1 MIEGAKRREEILK
14 ILRMCDK
21 PISGTE
27 LAGRFGV
34 SRQVIVQDV
43 ALLRAEN
50 RDILSTYR
58 GYVLGNAGEK
68 EQCIRV
74 FCVNHATEDTLDE
87 LQTIVDLGGQV
98 LDVSVEHELYGNIR
112 ADLLIQ
118 NRLDAAEFAAKM
130 EHCQSQPL
138 KVLTKGVH
146 FHTVTAQS
154 QRNLDLIET
163 ALREKG
169 YLAE

>member
-1 MIEGAKRREEILK
+1 M
-14 ILRMCDK
+14 
-21 PISGTE
+21 
-27 LAGRFGV
+27 
-34 SRQVIVQDV
+34 
-43 ALLRAEN
+43 
-50 RDILSTYR
+50 
-58 GYVLGNAGEK
+58 
-68 EQCIRV
+68 
-74 FCVNHATEDTLDE
+74 NHATEDTLDE

-118 NRLDAAEFAAKM
+118 NRLDAAEFAEKM